1 MGRFPNIAASKAK
14 TGAAKGKLY
23 GMYAKE
29 IYQAAKNGGVTPE
42 GNPNLKRLIEKAK
55 KDQVPSDV
63 IKRAIDKV
71 NSGAG
76 ENYETLTYEVF
87 GPNGSTLMVECLT
100 DNVNRSVSD
109 VRAVINKCHVKMG
122 AMGSVAYMYDNLCI
136 VGFKS
141 LTEEEVMDAL
151 INNDID
157 FVDLEN
163 NDGNILIYGN
173 PNDLFKIKAAISS
186 VKPDIEFTV
195 DEISLLPKDRI
206 KLDGEDLEIFNKLIT
221 LLDEVD
227 DVQNVYHNVEL
238 N

>member
-1 MGRFPNIAASKAK
+1 MGRFPNIAAAKAK

-42 GNPNLKRLIEKAK
+42 GNPSLKRLIEKAK

-76 ENYETLTYEVF
+76 EDYEKLTYEVF
-87 GPNGSTLMVECLT
+87 GPAGSTLMVECLT

-109 VRAVINKCHVKMG
+109 VRTVLNKCKVKMG
-122 AMGSVAYMYDNLCI
+122 AMGSVAYMYDNLCA
-136 VGFKS
+136 VGFNG
-141 LTEEEVMDAL
+141 LDEEEVMDCL
-151 INNDID
+151 IENDID
-157 FVDLEN
+157 FVDMEN

-173 PNDLFKIKAAISS
+173 PSDLFKIKEAVSS
-186 VKPDIEFTV
+186 IKNDIEFTI
-195 DEISLLPKDRI
+195 DEICLLPKERI
-206 KLDGEDLEIFNKLIT
+206 TLEGETLDEFNKL
-221 LLDEVD
+221 LSMLDEVD

-238 N
+238 

>member
-1 MGRFPNIAASKAK
+1 MGRFPNIAAAKAK

-42 GNPNLKRLIEKAK
+42 GNPSLKRLIEKAK
-55 KDQVPSDV
+55 KEQVPSDV

-71 NSGAG
+71 SSGAG
-76 ENYETLTYEVF
+76 ENYETLTYEIF

-100 DNVNRSVSD
+100 DNTNRSVSD
-109 VRAVINKCHVKMG
+109 VRAVVNKCHVKMG

-136 VGFKS
+136 VGFTGLS
-141 LTEEEVMDAL
+141 EEEVMNTL
-151 INNDID
+151 IENDVD

-173 PNDLFKIKAAISS
+173 PSDLFKIKEAISG
-186 VKPDIEFTV
+186 VKNGIEFTV
-195 DEISLLPKDRI
+195 DEISMLPKDRI
-206 KLDGEDLEIFNKLIT
+206 VLTGEDLDVFNKLIS

-238 N
+238 

>member
-1 MGRFPNIAASKAK
+1 MGRFPNIAAAKAK

-42 GNPNLKRLIEKAK
+42 GNPALKRLIEKAK

-76 ENYETLTYEVF
+76 EDYEKLTYEVF
-87 GPNGSTLMVECLT
+87 GPAGSTLMVECLT

-109 VRAVINKCHVKMG
+109 VRTVLNKCKVKMG
-122 AMGSVAYMYDNLCI
+122 AMGSVAYMYDNLCA
-136 VGFKS
+136 VGFNG
-141 LTEEEVMDAL
+141 LDEEEVMDCL
-151 INNDID
+151 IENDID
-157 FVDLEN
+157 FVDMEN

-173 PNDLFKIKAAISS
+173 PSDLFKIKEAVSS
-186 VKPDIEFTV
+186 IKNDIEFTI
-195 DEISLLPKDRI
+195 DEICLLPKERI
-206 KLDGEDLEIFNKLIT
+206 TLEGETLDEFNKL
-221 LLDEVD
+221 LSMLDEVD

-238 N
+238 

>member
-1 MGRFPNIAASKAK
+1 MGRFPNIAAAKAK

-29 IYQAAKNGGVTPE
+29 IYLAAKNGGVTPE
-42 GNPNLKRLIEKAK
+42 GNPSLKRLIDKAK
-55 KDQVPSDV
+55 KDQVPADV

-76 ENYETLTYEVF
+76 ENYETLTYELF

-109 VRAVINKCHVKMG
+109 VRAAVNKAHVKMG
-122 AMGSVAYMYDNLCI
+122 AQGSVAYMYDNLCT
-136 VGFKS
+136 VGFTGLS
-141 LTEEEVMDAL
+141 EDEVMDAL
-151 INNDID
+151 ISNDID
-157 FVDLEN
+157 FVDMEN

-173 PNDLFKIKAAISS
+173 PNDLFKIKEAISS
-186 VKPDIEFTV
+186 VKDVEFTI
-195 DEISLLPKDRI
+195 DEISMLPKERI
-206 KLDGEDLEIFNKLIT
+206 TLTGEDLEVFNKLLD
-221 LLDEVD
+221 LLDAVD

-238 N
+238 